1 MASAVLNLSRVIRK
15 TAFSPRYTANIAYL
29 LKKNEFH
36 NSSSKYASSE
46 ICMPSL
52 SPTMSEG
59 TIVKWYKKEGDV
71 INAGD
76 VLCDV
81 QTDKAVVSFDTEDDG
96 ILAKI
101 LKPEN
106 TTDIKVGALIAIM
119 VEEGDD
125 WQNVE
130 VPAETEAAPS
140 SPAPPTQDKPT
151 PDTPIQPLAGATKIG
166 HDELHGAGIG
176 PSVRKLLEEYGV
188 HVKDVQG
195 AGPQGRIT
203 KGDVLKV
210 IKAKNLQ
217 RQAPPSGD
225 APQSPPPSGAPA
237 QPTMIDTSAAGGYV
251 PTLVP
256 EFDGEEYIDIPN
268 TGMRSTI
275 AKRLTLSKTTI
286 PHSYATMDCNVGPV
300 TALRKQLIKDSIKVS
315 VNDFIIKSA
324 ALALQRVPQ
333 VNSVWQNDEPAS
345 MLNVDICVA
354 VATDNGLITP
364 IVQNTPQLAVDE
376 ISSTVKDLAERAR
389 ANKLQLH
396 EFQGGT
402 FTISNLGMFG
412 IGEFSAVINPPQ
424 TAILAVGSSR
434 LAIGQNGKPES
445 RMAVTLSY
453 DARVIDDS
461 EASLF
466 LEVFRDIIENPSL
479 LVSGRPASKR
489 QDIL

>member
-1 MASAVLNLSRVIRK
+1 YPSPSHAGK
-15 TAFSPRYTANIAYL
+15 TADLGPESDAERKIAMPNYKPLKSLYL
-29 LKKNEFH
+29 RFTSIFKLELRIFGYNEQY
-36 NSSSKYASSE
+36 SSSENMFGPLWSIIVYETLQWRHAACSVQILYLKTDKIHDFIPTTTTGCMLLLEEQESQSDQAHTSSFPRQSQIASSE

-59 TIVKWYKKEGDV
+59 TIVKWYKKEDV
-71 INAGD
+71 MK
-76 VLCDV
+76 LCE
-81 QTDKAVVSFDTEDDG
+81 T
-96 ILAKI
+96 
-101 LKPEN
+101 KPEN
-106 TTDIKVGALIAIM
+106 TTDIKVGTLIAIM

-166 HDELHGAGIG
+166 HEELHGAGIG
-176 PSVRKLLEEYGV
+176 PS
-188 HVKDVQG
+188 
-195 AGPQGRIT
+195 
-203 KGDVLKV
+203 
-210 IKAKNLQ
+210 

-225 APQSPPPSGAPA
+225 ASQSPPPSGAPA
-237 QPTMIDTSAAGGYV
+237 QPTMADTSAAGGYV

-256 EFDGEEYIDIPN
+256 EFVDFYEGTASI
-268 TGMRSTI
+268 
-275 AKRLTLSKTTI
+275 TTI

-300 TALRKQLIKDSIKVS
+300 TSLRKQLIKDSIKVS

-324 ALALQRVPQ
+324 ALAL
-333 VNSVWQNDEPAS
+333 QNDEPAS

-376 ISSTVKDLAERAR
+376 ISSTVKKC
-389 ANKLQLH
+389 ANLFAQK
-396 EFQGGT
+396 
-402 FTISNLGMFG
+402 ISNLGMFG

>member
-1 MASAVLNLSRVIRK
+1 YPSPSHAGR
-15 TAFSPRYTANIAYL
+15 TADLGPESDAETTTGCMLLLEEQESQSDQAHTSSFPRQSQI
-29 LKKNEFH
+29 
-36 NSSSKYASSE
+36 ASSE

-130 VPAETEAAPS
+130 YWPFRKKVTGRVWS
-140 SPAPPTQDKPT
+140 SCK
-151 PDTPIQPLAGATKIG
+151 
-166 HDELHGAGIG
+166 
-176 PSVRKLLEEYGV
+176 R
-188 HVKDVQG
+188 
-195 AGPQGRIT
+195 R
-203 KGDVLKV
+203 
-210 IKAKNLQ
+210 
-217 RQAPPSGD
+217 SGC
-225 APQSPPPSGAPA
+225 
-237 QPTMIDTSAAGGYV
+237 
-251 PTLVP
+251 
-256 EFDGEEYIDIPN
+256 
-268 TGMRSTI
+268 RSTRQNH
-275 AKRLTLSKTTI
+275 KGTTI

-300 TALRKQLIKDSIKVS
+300 TALRKQLIKDSIK
-315 VNDFIIKSA
+315 
-324 ALALQRVPQ
+324 RVPQ

-376 ISSTVKDLAERAR
+376 ISSTVK
-389 ANKLQLH
+389 N
-396 EFQGGT
+396 
-402 FTISNLGMFG
+402 I
-412 IGEFSAVINPPQ
+412 
-424 TAILAVGSSR
+424 
-434 LAIGQNGKPES
+434 
-445 RMAVTLSY
+445 
-453 DARVIDDS
+453 
-461 EASLF
+461 
-466 LEVFRDIIENPSL
+466 
-479 LVSGRPASKR
+479 
-489 QDIL
+489 